1 MTQEAVPGSGSVL
14 SGRGDS
20 MRVDPPR
27 KGLRPGTAAGDPQ
40 TPF

>member
-1 MTQEAVPGSGSVL
+1 MTQVAVPGFGSSL
-14 SGRGDS
+14 PCPRDP
-20 MRVDPPR
+20 MRIRPPR